1 MAGFVR
7 FFLPDHAVYCSTGK
21 MAKTAGNRTGNRSHY
36 VAQVAV
42 LVAIGAV
49 LHSLETFLPPPA
61 LPGAKLGLAN
71 LATILA
77 LASINYQAGLTVAV
91 LRVFL
96 GSLMSGT
103 FFSYTFF
110 LSLAGACT
118 SALVMGFLLFFLP
131 QQKSRAMFFLLG
143 VSGAASHNL
152 GQLAVAY
159 LLVGKA
165 VLVYLPYLLLFALS
179 TGLFTGGLAGALQQ
193 RLEQTQTILSAMH
206 KPQ

>member
-1 MAGFVR
+1 MNVST
-7 FFLPDHAVYCSTGK
+7 FFSNIYCGTGK
-21 MAKTAGNRTGNRSHY
+21 MTKMAGKKTENHSRYLAK
-36 VAQVAV
+36 VAI
-42 LVAIGAV
+42 LVAIGAT

-77 LASINYQAGLTVAV
+77 LSGINYQAGLTVAA

-96 GSLMSGT
+96 GSLLSGT
-103 FFSYTFF
+103 IFGYTFY

-118 SALVMGFLLFFLP
+118 SALVMGFLLLFLL
-131 QQKSRAMFFLLG
+131 QHKSRAMFFLLG

-165 VLVYLPYLLLFALS
+165 VLVYLPYLLLFALF

-193 RLEQTQTILSAMH
+193 RLEKIL
-206 KPQ
+206 